1 MKPELQKIFTKL
13 SEEKQEKVEKVELN
27 KTKEFKS
34 KIDKL
39 DAKFTSALKRNIDIN
54 DSLRKNISE
63 FNQLEGDFMKM
74 ESDVDRIKKAFADL
88 GVEIDANTD
97 MYIAKVNQRIQAI
110 KKIMSNSIKGQQAFK

>member
-1 MKPELQKIFTKL
+1 MKPSIQKIITKL
-13 SEEKQEKVEKVELN
+13 AKEKVELN

-39 DAKFTSALKRNIDIN
+39 ETKFKSALKRNIDIN
-54 DSLRKNISE
+54 DSLKKNISE

-97 MYIAKVNQRIQAI
+97 MYISRVDTRLRAI

>member
-39 DAKFTSALKRNIDIN
+39 DTKFTSALKRNIDIN

>member
-13 SEEKQEKVEKVELN
+13 LEEKQEKVEKVELN

>member
-13 SEEKQEKVEKVELN
+13 SEEKLEKVEKVELN

>member
-1 MKPELQKIFTKL
+1 MEPSVNKIITKL
-13 SEEKQEKVEKVELN
+13 SKNKVELN
-27 KTKEFKS
+27 KTKAFKS
-34 KIDKL
+34 KVDKL
-39 DAKFTSALKRNIDIN
+39 ETKFKSALKRNIDIN

-88 GVEIDANTD
+88 GVELDANTD
-97 MYIAKVNQRIQAI
+97 MYISKVDIRLRAI